1 MRGYFM
7 KSIVRLYSNEN
18 GEILKF
24 LNKFNNI
31 IEIKNDLEWEKEFEN
46 PVEIADIIGAFIENN
61 DNYKINMWISLDENL
76 FINVT
81 ENNADEIIRY
91 LYERYP
97 W

>member
-1 MRGYFM
+1 MF
-7 KSIVRLYSNEN
+7 
-18 GEILKF
+18 F
-24 LNKFNNI
+24 
-31 IEIKNDLEWEKEFEN
+31 
-46 PVEIADIIGAFIENN
+46 ENN